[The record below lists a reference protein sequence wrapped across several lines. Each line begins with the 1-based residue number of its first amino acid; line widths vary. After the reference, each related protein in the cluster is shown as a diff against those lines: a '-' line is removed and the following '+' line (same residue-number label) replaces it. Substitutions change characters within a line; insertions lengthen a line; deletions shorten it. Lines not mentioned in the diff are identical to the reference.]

1 LPVPAGKFVL
11 MLRMYWRN
19 EKSPETLNGTWK
31 IAAGAEGRVDRLKL
45 LNGVAAAAWSVTD
58 RMRAGNG

>member
-1 LPVPAGKFVL
+1 

-19 EKSPETLNGTWK
+19 EKSPEK

>member
-1 LPVPAGKFVL
+1 

-19 EKSPETLNGTWK
+19 EKSSETLNGTWK

>member
-1 LPVPAGKFVL
+1 LPAPAGRFVL

-19 EKSPETLNGTWK
+19 EKSSEK